1 MIRLRL
7 LLVLLLPWS
16 AVSALAQPPGLLPAL
31 SVDQWEVL
39 ERGEVVVTELP
50 PNGGNGY
57 AYKTYGLV
65 EAAPARVWRVIQDCD
80 QLDEY
85 MPRMALAVETEQTEN
100 SYVCETEIDLPFPLS
115 NRRNKARSIL
125 ERLPGGIFKR
135 QWSLTDGEW
144 DYHRHDGSWTIHPW
158 GEAGERSL
166 LENWIDSWPKNAVP
180 DFIVHAAR
188 TVQAPEAFEAIR
200 KRVRG
205 ISLHSVTAGPSG
217 LGAN

>member
-7 LLVLLLPWS
+7 LLVLLHPWF

-65 EAAPARVWRVIQDCD
+65 EAAPAHVWRVIQDCD

-125 ERLPGGIFKR
+125 ERLAGGVFQR
-135 QWSLTDGEW
+135 HWTLTDGDW

-158 GEAGERSL
+158 GDAGERSL
-166 LENWIDSWPKNAVP
+166 LENWIDSWPKTAVP
-180 DFIVHAAR
+180 DFVVDAAR
-188 TVQAPEAFEAIR
+188 TVQAPAAFEAIR
-200 KRVRG
+200 ERVRG
-205 ISLHSVTAGPSG
+205 ISLHDVSAGPTG
-217 LGAN
+217 LRAN